1 MATLSQT
8 LQIILT
14 AQDLAS
20 GGIKKVG
27 DSLVELD
34 GKIQGIAAPFS
45 DLAEKILKLDAVL
58 IGAAATIG
66 VLSVKEAAKFET
78 ALSELQKALSE
89 NEGDARQYA
98 DTLKSLALEYGVN
111 ANELVLS
118 AADYR
123 RSGNEIAES
132 LDLVKLSLDLVLA
145 GGISAADATDLL
157 RASLAGFQIDSS
169 GTVAAAT
176 RIGDVLNYI
185 ADNSEA
191 SFSELGNG
199 FRDIAP
205 VAKLAGL
212 SFEEVAA
219 YLAVVIAVGNSGAEA
234 ANGLGVSF
242 ARLIGPT
249 GEAAEVMKELGVRFD
264 ESGKPIGNVKAIL
277 ESMIPSWDKLTESQ
291 KFNAAATIVGLD
303 QAKRFIPLLDD
314 WAKAQ
319 NLVAAATENATGK
332 VGKEVEIALKT
343 AEAQY
348 SRTNEAIRQLAQT
361 IGEQLLVSSTGA
373 VGGIL
378 ELATAFQKVI
388 ESGKLAPLF
397 DLINA
402 AAENLGAT
410 LRAVAGN
417 LGAAF
422 EDVDLSPL
430 IDALES
436 LGEQVQALFQRLFG
450 EIDLTTVEGLTNFIQ
465 QLVNGFATLT
475 AVTEGIIRSF
485 EPLFDAIGR
494 LIEQFSALDRE
505 SALDFGEAL
514 GSMKLL
520 IDQGTALG
528 SALLIIGKAGLDMA
542 DVIER
547 AFGGVSVAINA
558 LQVTFDA
565 VVLGFLSIQRAG
577 LEAGLSLAEF
587 SQKFAFT
594 NAAKQSNQEAIEG
607 FKARLGALEPVLDAV
622 AANLDRNKT
631 ELSEGWTRA
640 TEGAGG
646 ATDELRA
653 RLAGTQ
659 RELDNLSGSAKDAAR
674 PVEDLGVE
682 LGKLEAVELPR
693 FEYADDLS
701 APVDKLSDAL
711 GLAGVKVRE
720 YTNEQGQLVRSFEQV
735 GEGTIK
741 ATGGLSII
749 ETGFN
754 KTSQAVD
761 EAKKKSDDFLLKIE
775 EIASNE
781 RIKTIEA
788 KVSLDIARLETDA
801 ERVKS
806 VFASIDTT
814 IGSTGDLLGN
824 LFGLFKD
831 ADPFEQLEIKEQI
844 DLENKRRQEALDIQK
859 KLAEAEIAR
868 IEAQTRQLDRGDPW
882 IRIDGTG
889 LAPQLEAF
897 MFEILKAI
905 RTQVSADFGNFLL
918 GTA

>member
-27 DSLVELD
+27 DSLGELD

-45 DLAEKILKLDAVL
+45 DLAEKILKFDAVL
-58 IGAAATIG
+58 LGAATTIG
-66 VLSVKEAAKFET
+66 VLSVNQAAKFES
-78 ALSELQKALSE
+78 ALAELQKALSDS
-89 NEGDARQYA
+89 EGEAGQYA
-98 DTLKSLALEYGVN
+98 NTLKALALEYGVN

-118 AADYR
+118 AADFR
-123 RSGNEIAES
+123 RSGNEIKES
-132 LDLVKLSLDLVLA
+132 LELVKLSLDLVLA
-145 GGISAADATDLL
+145 GGISAADATELL
-157 RASLAGFQIDSS
+157 RSSLAGFQVDSAD
-169 GTVAAAT
+169 TVSAAT
-176 RIGDVLNYI
+176 RIGDVINYI

-191 SFSELGNG
+191 SFAELGNG

-219 YLAVVIAVGNSGAEA
+219 YLATVIAVGNSGAEA

-249 GEAAEVMKELGVRFD
+249 GEAAEVMKTLGVRFD

-277 ESMIPSWDKLTESQ
+277 EAMIPAWDKLTDSQ

-348 SRTNEAIRQLAQT
+348 NRTTEAVRQLAQT

-373 VGGIL
+373 VGGVL

-402 AAENLGAT
+402 AADNLGRNLKT
-410 LRAVAGN
+410 IAGN

-422 EDVDLSPL
+422 EGVDLDPL
-430 IDALES
+430 VKSLQS
-436 LGEQVQALFQRLFG
+436 LGEQVQALFSRLLG
-450 EIDLTTVEGLTNFIQ
+450 DIDLTTVEGLTQFIQ
-465 QLVNGFATLT
+465 QLINGFASLT
-475 AVTEGIIRSF
+475 ATTEGILLAF
-485 EPLFDAIGR
+485 EPLFDLIGR
-494 LIEQFSALDRE
+494 LGEQFAALDRE
-505 SALDFGEAL
+505 SAIDFGETL
-514 GSMKLL
+514 GSMYLV
-520 IDQGTALG
+520 IQTGTAVG
-528 SALLIIGKAGLDMA
+528 ATLLAIAKTGLDMA
-542 DVIER
+542 DIVER
-547 AFGGVSVAINA
+547 AFGGVAIVING

-565 VVLGFLSIQRAG
+565 VVLGMLSIQKAALQAG
-577 LEAGLSLAEF
+577 IALGEF
-587 SQKFAFT
+587 GVKWAFT
-594 NAAKQSNQEAIEG
+594 DEAARQSQLAVDR
-607 FKARLGALEPVLDAV
+607 FKTILEDLEPVMDGV
-622 AANLDRNKT
+622 AANLERNKN
-631 ELSEGWTRA
+631 ELGVGWTRA
-640 TEGAGG
+640 TEGAGS
-646 ATDELRA
+646 ATDGLRA
-653 RLAGTQ
+653 KLDAAQQNLENLA
-659 RELDNLSGSAKDAAR
+659 NSAKDAGK
-674 PVEDLGVE
+674 PVVDLGVE
-682 LGKLEAVELPR
+682 LGKLEDITLPR

-701 APVDKLSDAL
+701 APVDQLSASL
-711 GLAGVKVRE
+711 GIAGVKVRE

-761 EAKKKSDDFLLKIE
+761 EAKKKSDDFLLKME

-831 ADPFEQLEIKEQI
+831 ADPFEQLEIRRQI
-844 DLENKRRQEALDIQK
+844 ELENKRRQEALDIQK

-868 IEAQTRQLDRGDPW
+868 IEAQTRQLERGDPW

-897 MFEILKAI
+897 MWEILKAI
-905 RTQVSADFGNFLL
+905 RVRANAEFSDYLL
-918 GTA
+918 GVT